1 MIETASRGASLLD
14 ETEPRVGRALSG
26 FGVAERRPRVLV
38 VDREEFVRRRA
49 RRVLRRAGYH
59 VLDTDDPSS
68 ALRIVEE
75 LGEDLDL
82 LVMEGGQEGPT
93 HRDVLPRARRLRPGL
108 RILLTW
114 DRAAHGWDGLPE
126 GGCPVLR
133 KPFGPSQLLE
143 AVVRALSGPE

>member
-1 MIETASRGASLLD
+1 MIETASRGVSLLD
-14 ETEPRVGRALSG
+14 HGEARAERALSG
-26 FGVAERRPRVLV
+26 FEVAERRPRVLV

-82 LVMEGGQEGPT
+82 LVMEGGRESAT
-93 HRDVLPRARRLRPGL
+93 HGYRLPRAQRLRPGL

-114 DRAAHGWDGLPE
+114 DRAAHGWDGPPK
-126 GGCPVLR
+126 GCPILR